1 MAYAEKRGNL
11 WRARWAGPDGRTE
24 SMSGFRTKTDA
35 ENYGRDQEA
44 AIRNNT
50 YVDPHAGKITLTEW
64 ANLWFPAL
72 DLEPNTLDNYR
83 YYIEVHIL
91 PAFGDRELRSLE
103 REEIAVWEKRLPVSK
118 RTAREARSTLTNML
132 NDAIPR
138 YIQANPAARRRGK
151 GRKGQR
157 RIAEAERTQKAWATP
172 LQALLLAERCALLT
186 GSETDFV
193 MVVTAAFTGVRWGE
207 LLGLPPECVRPGELD
222 IHWKLYELN
231 GRFYRGRPKDGSM
244 RTLDLPPFLDELLA
258 RQLASS
264 RTCTCRGT
272 EDPWCR
278 GGRYVFLSPER
289 THFRRSNYSDRVF
302 RPAADGW
309 YPKRAPKAAM
319 PVLADVGE
327 CWPGKPVPPWPPAVP
342 GEPFSPPTGRGF
354 ARLVSGEGRGRC
366 SECRRTQL
374 LRIDGTLISHRTRG
388 VECLGSGKPPA
399 EDVPLACWLPL
410 RPGLTPHGLRHGH
423 QPWMD
428 NAGIP
433 YVLQSERMGHEV
445 PGMRGTYAHPTPEMR
460 AALLTALQ
468 QLWQDALAAR
478 AWLTPRSA
486 VAILDDLLKGL
497 ATTEGGRQNSGYRP
511 I

>member
-1 MAYAEKRGNL
+1 MN
-11 WRARWAGPDGRTE
+11 
-24 SMSGFRTKTDA
+24 
-35 ENYGRDQEA
+35 
-44 AIRNNT
+44 
-50 YVDPHAGKITLTEW
+50 EW

-91 PAFGDRELRSLE
+91 PAFGERELHSLE
-103 REEIAVWEKRLPVSK
+103 REEIAIWEKRRPVGK

-138 YIQANPAARRRGK
+138 YIKTNPAARRRGK

-186 GSETDFV
+186 SSDTDFV
-193 MVVTAAFTGVRWGE
+193 MIVTAAFTAARWSE
-207 LLGLPPECVRPGELD
+207 LLGLPPECVRDGELD

-231 GRFYRGRPKDGSM
+231 GRFYRGRPKDGSI
-244 RTLDLPPFLDELLA
+244 RTLDVPPFLDDLLA
-258 RQLASS
+258 RQLTTS
-264 RTCTCRGT
+264 RSCTCRGT

-278 GGRYVFLSPER
+278 SGRYLFLSPKGA
-289 THFRRSNYSDRVF
+289 HFRRSNYSDRVI

-309 YPKRAPKAAM
+309 YPKRAARPAM
-319 PVLADVGE
+319 PVLVDAGA
-327 CWPGKPVPPWPPAVP
+327 CWPGRPVPPWPPAVP
-342 GEPFSPPTGRGF
+342 GEPFSPPTGRGS
-354 ARLVSGEGRGRC
+354 ARLVSGEDRGRC
-366 SECRRTQL
+366 SDCRRTQL
-374 LRIDGTLISHRTRG
+374 LRLDGTLIRHRTG
-388 VECLGSGKPPA
+388 SLECPGSQKPPA

-410 RPGLTPHGLRHGH
+410 RHGLTPHGLRHGH

-460 AALLTALQ
+460 VALLTALQ
-468 QLWQDALAAR
+468 RLWEDALAERAR
-478 AWLTPRSA
+478 MAPTSGVP
-486 VAILDDLLKGL
+486 ILDALLAEHRAL
-497 ATTEGGRQNSGYRP
+497 
-511 I
+511 